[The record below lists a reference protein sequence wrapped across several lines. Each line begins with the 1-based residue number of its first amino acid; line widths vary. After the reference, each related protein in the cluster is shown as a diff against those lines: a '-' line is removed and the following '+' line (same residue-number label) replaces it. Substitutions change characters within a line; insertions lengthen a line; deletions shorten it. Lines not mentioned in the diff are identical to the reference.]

1 MRFDPAWLLEGL
13 TAEQIK
19 GVIKV
24 GWRIAIVGHIA
35 WVCGWLAF
43 MGIPAPFARAE
54 ELVGLERK
62 TDVLLRAA
70 IDTSLRGLLEA
81 RCQIS
86 GPIERET
93 LNREINIQKTEWHAL
108 TKREWI
114 EPAEQ
119 CKTITLK

>member
-13 TAEQIK
+13 TDTQIK

-24 GWRIAIVGHIA
+24 GWRAALVVHIA

-43 MGIPAPFARAE
+43 IGIPAPFAKAGD
-54 ELVGLERK
+54 VTKLERK

-81 RCQIS
+81 RCQVV
-86 GPIERET
+86 GQREKEVID
-93 LNREINIQKTEWHAL
+93 REINIQKIEWYAV
-108 TKREWI
+108 TGREWI
-114 EPAEQ
+114 EPREQ
-119 CKTITLK
+119 CKTITIK